1 MWHRRRQSKTRKS
14 LRSAGGPSQLQVC
27 VGVGHS
33 CLTTAGTTPAHVG
46 TAANA
51 LVLAHQPLIALISVC
66 RSSPSGGTISAC
78 FKILDI
84 LESQMTRAQHSVAS
98 PRVVCIEDF
107 RPIAR
112 QRVPKSVF
120 DYLDGGAEGE
130 VTLRENCRV
139 FNDVTFRARHAV
151 AVPGCD
157 LHTRVLGFDLSL
169 PFLLAPVG
177 YSRLMHPGGEV
188 AAARAAGKAGTGY
201 ILSTISGHKL
211 EDVKAG
217 SSGPVFYQLYL
228 MGGRGAAEAVIERA
242 RVAGFSALV
251 VTIDTPVSGI
261 RERDYRNGMKE
272 LISGG
277 LLEKIPYIP
286 QILARPGWLL
296 EYLLDGGLPGLPNV
310 VIPGKGPMPLV
321 DINAALAESTPTWAD
336 LRWIREIWKGPIVIK
351 GVLTADDARR
361 AVDEGVA
368 AISVSNHGG
377 RQLDGLPASLRALPE
392 VVNAVQGRIEV
403 LMDGGIRRGTDIAK
417 ALCMGA
423 RAVLCGRA
431 YAYGLAAA
439 GEAGVERAIQILRAD
454 LERTLRLLGCPSVT
468 ALDRSYVNVPK
479 SWEAS

>member
-1 MWHRRRQSKTRKS
+1 M
-14 LRSAGGPSQLQVC
+14 
-27 VGVGHS
+27 
-33 CLTTAGTTPAHVG
+33 
-46 TAANA
+46 
-51 LVLAHQPLIALISVC
+51 
-66 RSSPSGGTISAC
+66 TIS
-78 FKILDI
+78 
-84 LESQMTRAQHSVAS
+84 SRSVAS

-112 QRVPKSVF
+112 QRIPKPVF

-130 VTLRENCRV
+130 VTLRENCRI
-139 FNDVTFRARHAV
+139 FNDVTFRPRHAV
-151 AVPGCD
+151 AVQQCN
-157 LHTRVLGFDLSL
+157 LCTRVLGFDLSL

-188 AAARAAGKAGTGY
+188 VAARAAGRAGTAY

-217 SSGPVFYQLYL
+217 STGPVFYQLYL
-228 MGGRGAAEAVIERA
+228 MGGRGAAEAAIERA

-277 LLEKIPYIP
+277 PLEKIPYLP
-286 QILARPGWLL
+286 QILSRPGWLVSFL
-296 EYLLDGGLPGLPNV
+296 MDGGVPPLPNV
-310 VIPGKGPMPLV
+310 VVPGKGPMPLV
-321 DINAALAESTPTWAD
+321 DVAAALAESTVTWAD
-336 LRWIREIWKGPIVIK
+336 LKWIRELWRGPIVVK
-351 GVLTADDARR
+351 GVLTGDDARR
-361 AVDEGVA
+361 SIDEGAA

-377 RQLDGLPASLRALPE
+377 RQLDGVPPSLRALPE
-392 VVNAVQGRIEV
+392 VVKAVKGRVEV

-417 ALCMGA
+417 AICMGA

-439 GEAGVERAIQILRAD
+439 GEAGVDRAIEILRTD
-454 LERTLRLLGCPSVT
+454 LDRTLRLLGCPSI
-468 ALDRSYVNVPK
+468 AELDRSYVNVPP
-479 SWEAS
+479 SWESN